1 MTDPAPIA
9 ARFALA
15 GEIVGT
21 APQSGGH
28 INDSF
33 VVTTSARRYLL
44 QRINTDVFTAPDVV
58 MHNVVAVTDH
68 LAGHLAKRREGDA
81 DPARDALR
89 LARTID
95 GEAWLRPAN
104 AQRPWRCF
112 EFIEDSECL
121 LEPRDANDAF
131 EAAKACGRFLALM
144 ADYDGPRLGETL
156 PRFHDTPHRFEQL
169 AQVLERVDTG
179 DGAGDDAAPWIEFAL
194 ARRAGADSITSALA
208 AGALP
213 ERIAHNDAKI
223 SNVLFDRA
231 TRRALCVIDLDTV
244 MPTSSLFD
252 FGDLV
257 RSMASGRPEDET
269 DLDAIDVDRATFVA
283 LVDGFLDGFG
293 AAITPLERAQLVEG
307 ARIMTL
313 QQGVRFLTDH
323 LAGDVYFRVERRG
336 QNLDRARAQFTLVDR
351 LETRRRELEAVL
363 ASR

>member
-9 ARFALA
+9 ARFALT
-15 GEIVGT
+15 GDVVGT
-21 APQSGGH
+21 APQPGGH
-28 INDSF
+28 INSSF
-33 VVTTSARRYLL
+33 VVTTDARRYLL
-44 QRINTDVFTAPDVV
+44 QRINTQVFTRPELV
-58 MHNVVAVTDH
+58 MDNVVAVTDYLSGH
-68 LAGHLAKRREGDA
+68 LAGSTDQERRALHLV
-81 DPARDALR
+81 
-89 LARTID
+89 RTTD
-95 GEAWLRPAN
+95 GAAWLEDDSPERAG
-104 AQRPWRCF
+104 PWRCF

-121 LEPRDANDAF
+121 LEPRDAPDAF
-131 EAAKACGRFLALM
+131 EAAKACGRFLAHM
-144 ADYDGPRLGETL
+144 AGYDGPRLSETL
-156 PRFHDTPHRFEQL
+156 PRFHDTPHRYEQL
-169 AQVLERVDTG
+169 AEVLTGVDA
-179 DGAGDDAAPWIEFAL
+179 DAEAAPWVEFAL
-194 ARRAGADSITSALA
+194 ARRSGAGSITTALA

-231 TRRALCVIDLDTV
+231 TRRGLCVIDLDTV

-269 DLDAIDVDRATFVA
+269 DLDAIDVRREVFVA

-293 AAITPLERAQLVEG
+293 DAIEPLERALLVEG

-313 QQGVRFLTDH
+313 QQGVRFLADH
-323 LAGDVYFRVERRG
+323 LAGDTYFRVERRG

-351 LETRRRELEAVL
+351 LETRRRELDAVA